1 MPLAINRIGKKPVQP
16 KRGEPRATQHP
27 LYKAWRSM
35 RQRCQDPKA
44 HNWYMYG
51 ARGVTVCKAWDEDFW
66 AFVADVGE
74 RPPGHT
80 LERIKNDRG
89 YEPGNVKWATASE
102 QQRNT
107 RQNHLVTWQD
117 ETLPVAVWA
126 EREGVT
132 FHQMWSRVRHY
143 KDDMQKVMASIAKLK
158 GAA

>member
-1 MPLAINRIGKKPVQP
+1 M
-16 KRGEPRATQHP
+16 
-27 LYKAWRSM
+27 
-35 RQRCQDPKA
+35 
-44 HNWYMYG
+44 
-51 ARGVTVCKAWDEDFW
+51 ARHQG
-66 AFVADVGE
+66 
-74 RPPGHT
+74 
-80 LERIKNDRG
+80 
-89 YEPGNVKWATASE
+89 
-102 QQRNT
+102 Q